1 MENKNLH
8 KGHRERV
15 KKLFLDCGLDSFS
28 DHQVLELLLFYC
40 VPMKDT
46 NELAHKMINEFG
58 SLSNLFEADPV
69 LIMSKCKVS
78 LNVAVLI
85 SIIPQ
90 VSRRYYTS
98 KFLVDKSVLNSTK
111 KIGNYAIALMLGRVV
126 EHFFIICLNSQRKL
140 IESVLVAEGTID
152 ETPIYPRKI
161 VEIALKYNAT
171 SIVLVH
177 NHPGGSFFP
186 SEQDI
191 KSTKKLISIL
201 EPINIEVLDHIIISG
216 NEYYSFVEHGTLN

>member
-1 MENKNLH
+1 MKNLH
-8 KGHRERV
+8 MGHRERMR
-15 KKLFLDCGLDSFS
+15 KLFLDCGLDNFS

-40 VPMKDT
+40 IPIKDT
-46 NELAHKMINEFG
+46 NELSHKMINEFG

-69 LIMSKCKVS
+69 VIMNKCKVS

-85 SIIPQ
+85 SMIPQ
-90 VSRRYYTS
+90 ISRRYYTS
-98 KFLVDKSVLNSTK
+98 KFLIDKPVLDSTK
-111 KIGNYAIALMLGRVV
+111 KIGNYAVALMLGRVV

-140 IESVLVAEGTID
+140 IESVLVATGTID

-161 VEIALKYNAT
+161 VEVALKYNAT

-191 KSTKKLISIL
+191 KSTRKITSVL

-216 NEYYSFVEHGTLN
+216 NEYYSFVERGIFD